1 MQETNY
7 KFKKPISL
15 GAVKINNLIEELILT
30 NFYGS
35 LEIKFESGKIVHC
48 KKEESIKL

>member
-1 MQETNY
+1 MQKVIEVKEQTN
-7 KFKKPISL
+7 I
-15 GAVKINNLIEELILT
+15 AELILRLIE
-30 NFYGS
+30 NKFYGR